1 MPESAGRQDSLV
13 ARDVRKSFGPL
24 QALKGVSVEFAG
36 RARYGLVG
44 PNGSGKSTLLRTLAG
59 VLRVSGGEILI
70 AGEPVTRWDAG
81 RRARAG
87 ISMKFQVPRV
97 FLERTIAENL
107 DLASHGRFGRS
118 GPNDS
123 VAAIVDAI
131 HEFGAADDTRA
142 GALGHGQRQWLEIAM
157 AVSTEPRFLL
167 LDEPTAGMSASERAR
182 TAQIIEDLAC
192 AVVVVEHDLP
202 FVARLCGELTVLHL
216 GEVFM
221 HGDPDEILA
230 SARLRELYST
240 RA

>member
-1 MPESAGRQDSLV
+1 MPPSPSESLV
-13 ARDVRKSFGPL
+13 ARNVSKSFGPL
-24 QALKGVSVEFAG
+24 RALKSVSVEFAG
-36 RARYGLVG
+36 QGRYGLVG

-59 VLRVSGGEILI
+59 VLRASGGEVLL

-97 FLERTIAENL
+97 FVERTITENL
-107 DLASHGRFGRS
+107 ELASHGRYKRGEL
-118 GPNDS
+118 NDS
-123 VAAIVDAI
+123 VESILEAIR
-131 HEFGAADDTRA
+131 EFGAGDSARA
-142 GALGHGQRQWLEIAM
+142 GDLGHGQRQWLEIAM
-157 AVSTEPRFLL
+157 AVCTEPRFLL
-167 LDEPTAGMSASERAR
+167 LDEPTAGMSASERGR
-182 TAQIIEDLAC
+182 TARIIEGLGC

-202 FVARLCGELTVLHL
+202 FVARLCSELTVLHL

-230 SARLRELYST
+230 SGRLRNLYSS